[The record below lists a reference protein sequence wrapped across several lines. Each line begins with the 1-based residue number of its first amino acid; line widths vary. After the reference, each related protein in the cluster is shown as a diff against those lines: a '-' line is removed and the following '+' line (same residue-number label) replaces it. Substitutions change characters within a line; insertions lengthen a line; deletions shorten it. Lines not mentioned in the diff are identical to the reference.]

1 MKPKRWK
8 SYLTAVIVILLFAG
22 FFPGEDDIYFQISK
36 NIDLF
41 GKVYKEISL
50 NYVDDIN
57 PEQFMRA
64 GIEGMLNTLDPY
76 TIFIDGNKKDEIDL
90 ITSGK
95 YGGVG
100 ISIGVRGGAVT
111 VVEVLD
117 GYSAQRQ
124 GIRIGDEII
133 GADSVGISPENIDE
147 VSNLVKGKPGTTVEL
162 TIVRNEEQDTI
173 HFNLVREEVLVKN
186 LTFYGF
192 VPENSNNVYLKL
204 SSFSRSAASEVLNA
218 LKELKAKKEIKSIV
232 LDLRG
237 NPGGL
242 LDVAVDICD
251 KFLPKGDLIVT
262 TKGRDDTNI
271 NHYYAEQEPLVGNA
285 KLVVLINNGS
295 ASASEIVAGAMQ
307 DHDRGII
314 LGTKSYGKGLVQT
327 IIPLNYNTSL
337 KITTAKYY
345 TPSGRCIQKINYA
358 ENNKVIAGA
367 DSILANKYLTDNKRP
382 VYGAGG
388 ITPDTTIDYKIE
400 GGVTKYLLAKGMF
413 FKYADHYYYN
423 HQDGSFSSI
432 KNDKLFD
439 NFKNYLENENF
450 NYSSDAEKAINKL
463 IADADTKQLSPS
475 IHSEL
480 RKLKEQFNQID
491 GSELQIYK
499 SEIVRELKAELASRY
514 LGSEGRVE
522 ESLDNDPQFQA
533 AVSILSNEKIYD
545 TLLNYHPEKIRD

>member
-1 MKPKRWK
+1 MKFKYWK
-8 SYLTAVIVILLFAG
+8 SFLSGAVIIILFSG
-22 FFPGEDDIYFQISK
+22 FFPGEDDVYFQISK

-50 NYVDDIN
+50 NYVDNID

-76 TIFIDGNKKDEIDL
+76 TIYIDGDKKDEIDL
-90 ITSGK
+90 ITNGK

-100 ISIGVRGGAVT
+100 ISIGVRGNAVT
-111 VVEVLD
+111 VIEVLD

-133 GADSVGISPENIDE
+133 GANSVNITPQNIDD
-147 VSNLVKGKPGTTVEL
+147 VSNLVKGEPGTTVDL

-173 HFNLVREEVLVKN
+173 HFNLIREEVLVKN
-186 LTFYGF
+186 LTYYGF
-192 VPENSNNVYLKL
+192 VPPSSNNVYLKL
-204 SSFSRSAASEVLNA
+204 SSFSRSAASEILDA
-218 LKELKAKKEIKSIV
+218 LRKLKTEKEIKSIV

-251 KFLPKGDLIVT
+251 KFLPKGKLIVT

-271 NHYYAEQEPLVGNA
+271 NNYYAEQEPIVGNA
-285 KLVVLINNGS
+285 KLVVLINDGS
-295 ASASEIVAGAMQ
+295 ASASEIVAGAIQ
-307 DHDRGII
+307 DHDRGVI

-327 IIPLNYNTSL
+327 ITPLDFNSSL

-358 ENNKVIAGA
+358 ENNKVITGG
-367 DSILANKYLTDNKRP
+367 DSISASKYFTDNKRL

-388 ITPDTTIDYKIE
+388 ITPDTTIEYEIE
-400 GGVTKYLLAKGMF
+400 GDITKYLLAKGYL
-413 FKYADHYYYN
+413 FKFADHYYYN
-423 HQDGSFSSI
+423 HQDNSFSSI
-432 KNDKLFD
+432 KDEKLFSE
-439 NFKNYLENENF
+439 FKNYLKSENF
-450 NYSSDAEKAINKL
+450 EYDSDAEKGIDKL
-463 IADADTKQLSPS
+463 IADADNKKLDPA

-480 RKLKEQFNQID
+480 EKLKEQFNQMD
-491 GSELQIYK
+491 GSELEIYE
-499 SEIVRELKAELASRY
+499 SEILKELKSELASRY
-514 LGSEGRVE
+514 LGSDGRIQE
-522 ESLDNDPQFQA
+522 ALDNDPQFQT
-533 AVSILSNEKIYD
+533 AVSILSNEKVYD
-545 TLLNYHPEKIRD
+545 RLLNYH

>member
-1 MKPKRWK
+1 MKLKNWK
-8 SYLTAVIVILLFAG
+8 AYLAGVLVILLFSG
-22 FFPGEDDIYFQISK
+22 FFPGEDDVYFQISK

-50 NYVDDIN
+50 NYVDNIN

-76 TIFIDGNKKDEIDL
+76 TIFIDGDKKDEIDL
-90 ITSGK
+90 ITNGK

-100 ISIGVRGGAVT
+100 ISIGVRGSAVT

-133 GADSVGISPENIDE
+133 AADSVAITPENIDE
-147 VSNLVKGKPGTTVEL
+147 VSQLVKGEPGTAVDL
-162 TIVRNEEQDTI
+162 KIVRNEEQDTI
-173 HFNLVREEVLVKN
+173 NFNLIREEVMVKN
-186 LTFYGF
+186 VTYYGF

-204 SSFSRSAASEVLNA
+204 TSFSRSAASEVLDA

-242 LDVAVDICD
+242 LDVAADICD

-262 TKGRDDTNI
+262 TKGRDETNI
-271 NHYYAEQEPLVGNA
+271 NHYYADQEPFVGDA
-285 KLVVLINNGS
+285 KLVVLINQGS

-307 DHDRGII
+307 DHDRGVII
-314 LGTKSYGKGLVQT
+314 GTKSYGKGLVQT
-327 IIPLNYNTSL
+327 ITPLSYNSSL

-358 ENNKVIAGA
+358 ENNKVIADA
-367 DSILANKYLTDNKRP
+367 DSILNSKYLTDNKRP

-388 ITPDTTIDYKIE
+388 ITPDSTVEYKIE
-400 GGVTKYLLAKGMF
+400 GGVTQDLLAKGMF
-413 FKYADHYYYN
+413 FKFADHYYYK
-423 HQDGSFSSI
+423 HPDQTFGSL
-432 KNDKLFD
+432 KDKKLFSD
-439 NFKNYLENENF
+439 FESYLKDADF
-450 NYSSDAEKAINKL
+450 QYSSDAEKAVNKL
-463 IADADTKQLSPS
+463 IADADKNKLDSSIKEELKKLSD
-475 IHSEL
+475 
-480 RKLKEQFNQID
+480 QFGQID
-491 GSELQIYK
+491 GSEFKIYK
-499 SEIVRELKAELASRY
+499 TEIIKELKAELASRY
-514 LGSEGRVE
+514 LGSEGRVKE
-522 ESLDNDPQFQA
+522 ALDNDPQFQA
-533 AVSILSNEKIYD
+533 ALSVLSSDVKYNR
-545 TLLNYHPEKIRD
+545 LLNYQ

>member
-1 MKPKRWK
+1 MKSNRWK
-8 SYLTAVIVILLFAG
+8 FILAGMLIVLLFSG
-22 FFPGEDDIYFQISK
+22 FFSGDDDVYFQISK

-50 NYVDDIN
+50 NYVDNIN

-64 GIEGMLNTLDPY
+64 GIEGMLGTLDPY
-76 TIFIDGNKKDEIDL
+76 TIFIDGNKKDAIDL

-100 ISIGVRGGAVT
+100 ISIGVRGSAVT

-133 GADSVGISPENIDE
+133 GANGVNITPENIDE
-147 VSNLVKGKPGTTVEL
+147 VSNLVKGEPGTTVDL

-173 HFNLVREEVLVKN
+173 RFNLIREEVLVKN
-186 LTFYGF
+186 LTYYGF

-204 SSFSRSAASEVLNA
+204 SSFSRSAASEVLDA

-251 KFLPKGDLIVT
+251 KFLSKGKLIVT

-271 NHYYAEQEPLVGNA
+271 NNYYAEQEPYAGNA
-285 KLVVLINNGS
+285 KLVVLINDGS

-307 DHDRGII
+307 DHDRGVI

-327 IIPLNYNTSL
+327 ITPLNFNASL

-358 ENNKVIAGA
+358 ENNKVINGA
-367 DSILANKYLTDNKRP
+367 DSILASKYLTDNKRP

-388 ITPDTTIDYKIE
+388 ITPDTTVEFKIE
-400 GGVTKYLLAKGMF
+400 GDITKNLLAKGMF
-413 FKYADHYYYN
+413 FKFADHYYYN
-423 HQDGSFSSI
+423 HQNEPFSSI
-432 KNDKLFD
+432 KDESIMDDFI
-439 NFKNYLENENF
+439 NYLKSEKFEYN
-450 NYSSDAEKAINKL
+450 SDAEKAINKL
-463 IADADTKQLSPS
+463 IADADSKNLQSS

-480 RKLKEQFNQID
+480 QKLKEQFSLID
-491 GSELQIYK
+491 GSELQIYR
-499 SEIVRELKAELASRY
+499 SEILMELRAELASRY
-514 LGSEGRVE
+514 LGSNGRIME
-522 ESLDNDPQFQA
+522 ALDNDPQFQA
-533 AVSILSNEKIYD
+533 AVSIISNEKIYD
-545 TLLNYHPEKIRD
+545 RLLNYK

>member
-1 MKPKRWK
+1 MKNKNWK
-8 SYLTAVIVILLFAG
+8 AYLAGILVIIVFSG
-22 FFPGEDDIYFQISK
+22 FFQGEDDVYFQISK

-41 GKVYKEISL
+41 GRVYKEISI

-76 TIFIDGNKKDEIDL
+76 TIFIDGDKKDEIDL
-90 ITSGK
+90 ITNGK

-100 ISIGVRGGAVT
+100 ISIGVRGNAVT

-133 GADSVGISPENIDE
+133 AADSVRITPKNIDD
-147 VSNLVKGKPGTTVEL
+147 VSRLVKGEPGTAVKL
-162 TIVRNEEQDTI
+162 TIVRNEDRDTI
-173 HFNLVREEVLVKN
+173 NFNLLREEVIVKN
-186 LTFYGF
+186 LTYYGF
-192 VPENSNNVYLKL
+192 VPKNSNNAYLKL
-204 SSFSRSAASEVLNA
+204 SSFSRSAASEVLDA
-218 LKELKAKKEIKSIV
+218 LKELKSEKPIKSII

-271 NHYYAEQEPLVGNA
+271 NHYYADQEPIVGEA
-285 KLVVLINNGS
+285 KLVVLINQGS

-307 DHDRGII
+307 DHDRGVII
-314 LGTKSYGKGLVQT
+314 GTKSYGKGLVQT
-327 IIPLNYNTSL
+327 ITPLDYNSSL

-358 ENNKVIAGA
+358 ENNKVIADA
-367 DSILANKYLTDNKRP
+367 DSILNSKYLTDNKRP

-388 ITPDTTIDYKIE
+388 ITPDSIVEYKIE
-400 GGVTKYLLAKGMF
+400 GDITQNLLAKGMF
-413 FKYADHYYYN
+413 FRFADHYYYN
-423 HQDGSFSSI
+423 HTNDSFSSI
-432 KNDKLFD
+432 KDNNLFSE
-439 NFKNYLENENF
+439 FEKYLNEEKFEYN
-450 NYSSDAEKAINKL
+450 SDAEKAVNKL
-463 IADADTKQLSPS
+463 IADADDKKMDSS
-475 IHSEL
+475 IRSEL
-480 RKLKEQFNQID
+480 IKLKEQFTQID
-491 GSELQIYK
+491 GSELKIYK
-499 SEIVRELKAELASRY
+499 AEIIRELNSELASRY
-514 LGSEGRVE
+514 LGSKGRINQALE
-522 ESLDNDPQFQA
+522 NDPQFQTA
-533 AVSILSNEKIYD
+533 LSVLSNEKKYD
-545 TLLNYHPEKIRD
+545 SLLNYH